1 MIWQIEMRDHSSAKD
16 SENFMKGL
24 ELGVVPKCL
33 ISTLNATAVADINR
47 VACKTNV
54 DPVEALCRSR

>member
-1 MIWQIEMRDHSSAKD
+1 MIGQIEMRDHSSVKV
-16 SENFMKGL
+16 SENIMKDL

-47 VACKTNV
+47 VASKTNV
-54 DPVEALCRSR
+54 DPVEALCRGR